1 MVGLLIGALG
11 AILASPIGS
20 LPSDPWSSVPKEIR
34 QSRKAHI
41 EASIAKTD
49 FWMVPYL
56 KGEQNLEPFT
66 RQGLDPNP
74 AYAAVLAQWA
84 KDKRDIVRA
93 VAFSE
98 ELRLLLAMKDMTV
111 GVKDFASILDRV
123 PALTDPK
130 AQAIAAESVIVTFP
144 FTERGVAALGKI
156 YPNNPVDRD
165 RWILAGRNLE
175 AMQEDRKVTPD
186 QARLLGPAPKG
197 WIPEALSTSLAG
209 GLKEG
214 DRMQKMDYTTW
225 DGKLL
230 RLDSLHGKPVV
241 LIHTAW
247 WCGACR
253 NEIRELGTIMKEG
266 RSRGIE
272 FVIVSGDLDV
282 ARTLSWL
289 KAEEAQAPV
298 VWSPGALGLYS
309 SLLGVRGWPRITCI
323 DRDFRVSRLDLDPN
337 TRLASLR
344 GWIDEV
350 APLKR

>member
-1 MVGLLIGALG
+1 
-11 AILASPIGS
+11 
-20 LPSDPWSSVPKEIR
+20 
-34 QSRKAHI
+34 
-41 EASIAKTD
+41 
-49 FWMVPYL
+49 
-56 KGEQNLEPFT
+56 
-66 RQGLDPNP
+66 
-74 AYAAVLAQWA
+74 
-84 KDKRDIVRA
+84 
-93 VAFSE
+93 
-98 ELRLLLAMKDMTV
+98 
-111 GVKDFASILDRV
+111 
-123 PALTDPK
+123 
-130 AQAIAAESVIVTFP
+130 
-144 FTERGVAALGKI
+144 
-156 YPNNPVDRD
+156 
-165 RWILAGRNLE
+165 
-175 AMQEDRKVTPD
+175 
-186 QARLLGPAPKG
+186 
-197 WIPEALSTSLAG
+197 
-209 GLKEG
+209 
-214 DRMQKMDYTTW
+214 MQKMDYTTW